1 MDINER
7 KELSK
12 KYDSVYFH
20 QVKFK
25 LPICVDTINV
35 LHNYFVMAE
44 CMLVYKCIYH
54 LRGRG
59 VRVADF

>member
-12 KYDSVYFH
+12 KYDSIYFL

-25 LPICVDTINV
+25 LPICVDTIKV
-35 LHNYFVMAE
+35 SPNYLVVAE
-44 CMLVYKCIYH
+44 CMLIYKCIYH